1 VVDLCREHG
10 VVLKYLPAYSPDF
23 NPIET
28 SFHLLKA
35 WMKKWNRLAPVY
47 GEEDY
52 TDQMEAFLEAAVNQF
67 GRGVD
72 FKALFRKCFIKV
84 D

>member
-1 VVDLCREHG
+1 

-23 NPIET
+23 NPIEA

-35 WMKKWNRLAPVY
+35 WMKKWTRLAPVY

-52 TDQMEAFLEAAVNQF
+52 LDHMETFLEAAVNQF

-72 FKALFRKCFIKV
+72 FKALFRRCFIKV